1 MHLCN
6 TEENIKFAIWKHGN
20 RYRKNVT
27 QPESKKPKRKAGKKG
42 GKTLTDAENQQ
53 KMKQGEVGVD
63 FRAPQASS

>member
-1 MHLCN
+1 MQYRGEYKICHLKTWESLQKKCH
-6 TEENIKFAIWKHGN
+6 TA
-20 RYRKNVT
+20 RK
-27 QPESKKPKRKAGKKG
+27 QKPKRKAGKKG